1 MTGVKMSN
9 LQLLLKISVVLATAL
24 MLVFGCSG
32 DSSQEGAVDNTE
44 VPDEIVTDF
53 TTAETD
59 SGRVAWTL
67 TAPEAHRYNVRKLF
81 LMDKP
86 RIEFYDEFGNLQTTL
101 TSDKGEYFETS
112 RDMLAY
118 GNVVVV
124 SVEGDVLE
132 TDSLRY
138 VNADDR
144 IVSDS
149 RVKITRGRNVTT
161 GVGLRCDHKLSSV
174 EILRNVEAVIVDEQ
188 QPKGDRTDG

>member
-1 MTGVKMSN
+1 M
-9 LQLLLKISVVLATAL
+9 VV
-24 MLVFGCSG
+24 GCSS
-32 DSSQEGAVDNTE
+32 DTSQQGSVDNTD
-44 VPDEIVTDF
+44 VPDEVVTDF

-67 TAPEAHRYNVRKLF
+67 TAPEAHRFNERKVF
-81 LMDKP
+81 LMDNP

-101 TSDKGEYFETS
+101 TSDKGQYFEQS

-138 VNADDR
+138 VNADDQ

-161 GVGLRCDHKLSSV
+161 GIGLRCDHELNSV
-174 EILRNVEAVIVDEQ
+174 EILRDVEAVIVDDKQ
-188 QPKGDRTDG
+188 LKGERIDG

>member
-1 MTGVKMSN
+1 MN
-9 LQLLLKISVVLATAL
+9 LRQTFEFIAIVLTAL
-24 MLVFGCSG
+24 WVVVGCSG
-32 DSSQEGAVDNTE
+32 DSSQQGTADSSE
-44 VPDEIVTDF
+44 VPDEVVTDF

-67 TAPEAHRYNVRKLF
+67 TAPKAFRFNERNVF
-81 LMDKP
+81 LMDDPK
-86 RIEFYDEFGNLQTTL
+86 IEFFDEFGSLQTTL
-101 TSDKGEYFETS
+101 TSDNGEYFQTT

-124 SVEGDVLE
+124 SVDGDVLE

-138 VNADDR
+138 VNEDDQ

-161 GVGLRCDHKLSSV
+161 GVGLRCDHKLNSV
-174 EILRNVEAVIVDEQ
+174 EILKDVEAVIVDD
-188 QPKGDRTDG
+188 QPPEGKRANG

>member
-1 MTGVKMSN
+1 MASA
-9 LQLLLKISVVLATAL
+9 LVV
-24 MLVFGCSG
+24 GCSG
-32 DSSQEGAVDNTE
+32 ESSQQGTPDNSE
-44 VPDEIVTDF
+44 VPDEVVTDF

-67 TAPEAHRYNVRKLF
+67 TAPNAYRYNERNIF
-81 LMDKP
+81 LMDDPK
-86 RIEFYDEFGNLQTTL
+86 IEFFDKFGNLQTTL
-101 TSDKGEYFETS
+101 TSDKGEYFQTS

-118 GNVVVV
+118 GNVIVV

-161 GVGLRCDHKLSSV
+161 GVGLRCDHNLNSV
-174 EILRNVEAVIVDEQ
+174 EILRDVQAVIIDDEI
-188 QPKGDRTDG
+188 GDEGSING

>member
-1 MTGVKMSN
+1 MLNLPRVLRIAVLVAAVMSA
-9 LQLLLKISVVLATAL
+9 VA
-24 MLVFGCSG
+24 GCSG
-32 DSSQEGAVDNTE
+32 DSTQQGSVDSTE
-44 VPDEIVTDF
+44 VPDEVVTDF

-59 SGRVAWTL
+59 SGTVAWKL
-67 TAPEAHRYNVRKLF
+67 TAPEAFKYNSKQLF
-81 LMDKP
+81 LMDNP
-86 RIEFYDEFGNLQTTL
+86 RIEFYDELGNLQTTL
-101 TSDKGEYFETS
+101 TSDKGEYFQAS

-138 VNADDR
+138 VTADDQ

-161 GVGLRCDHKLSSV
+161 GIGLRCDHKLNSV
-174 EILRNVEAVIVDEQ
+174 EILKDVEAIIIDDKPRE
-188 QPKGDRTDG
+188 GERING

>member
-1 MTGVKMSN
+1 MMSN
-9 LQLLLKISVVLATAL
+9 LRQMLKITVVLAAAL
-24 MLVFGCSG
+24 LTVVACNG
-32 DSSQEGAVDNTE
+32 DSYQESTVDNTN
-44 VPDEIVTDF
+44 VPDEVVIDF
-53 TTAETD
+53 TTAESD

-67 TAPEAHRYNVRKLF
+67 TAPEAYKFNERKVF
-81 LMDKP
+81 LMETP

-101 TSDKGEYFETS
+101 TSDKGQYFETS

-124 SVEGDVLE
+124 SIDGDVLE

-138 VNADDR
+138 VNVEDQ

-161 GVGLRCDHKLSSV
+161 GIGLRCDHKLNSV
-174 EILRNVEAVIVDEQ
+174 EILRDVEAVIVDD
-188 QPKGDRTDG
+188 QPLEEERING

>member
-1 MTGVKMSN
+1 MSN
-9 LQLLLKISVVLATAL
+9 LRLMLKITVVLAAAL
-24 MLVFGCSG
+24 LMVVGCSS
-32 DSSQEGAVDNTE
+32 DSSQEGTVDNTE
-44 VPDEIVTDF
+44 VPDEVVTDF

-67 TAPEAHRYNVRKLF
+67 TAPEAHKFNERKVF
-81 LMDKP
+81 LMDNP

-101 TSDKGEYFETS
+101 TANKGQYFETS

-138 VNADDR
+138 LNADDR

-161 GVGLRCDHKLSSV
+161 GIGLRCDRKLNSV
-174 EILRNVEAVIVDEQ
+174 EILKDVEAVIVDDQ
-188 QPKGDRTDG
+188 QLEGERTNG

>member
-1 MTGVKMSN
+1 MSN
-9 LQLLLKISVVLATAL
+9 LRQTLKVTVVLAAAFSTA
-24 MLVFGCSG
+24 VGCSG
-32 DSSQEGAVDNTE
+32 ESSQESAVDNTE
-44 VPDEIVTDF
+44 VPDEIVTAF

-67 TAPEAHRYNVRKLF
+67 TAPEAYRYNARKVF
-81 LMDKP
+81 LMDDP
-86 RIEFYDEFGNLQTTL
+86 RIEFFDEFGNLQTTL

-124 SVEGDVLE
+124 SVQGDVLE

-138 VNADDR
+138 VNTDDQ

-149 RVKITRGRNVTT
+149 RVKITRGRNITT
-161 GVGLRCDHKLSSV
+161 GIGLRCDHNLNSV
-174 EILRNVEAVIVDEQ
+174 EILKDVEAVIVDDPPRE
-188 QPKGDRTDG
+188 GERTNG

>member
-1 MTGVKMSN
+1 MLN
-9 LQLLLKISVVLATAL
+9 LRRTLKISAIVAAAL
-24 MLVFGCSG
+24 SMGFGCSG
-32 DSSQEGAVDNTE
+32 ESSQQGTVDNSD
-44 VPDEIVTDF
+44 VPDEVVTDF

-67 TAPEAHRYNVRKLF
+67 TAPKAFRFNERKVF
-81 LMDKP
+81 LMDDP
-86 RIEFYDEFGNLQTTL
+86 RIEFFDEFGNLQTTMS
-101 TSDKGEYFETS
+101 SDKGEYFQTS

-124 SVEGDVLE
+124 SVEGAVLE

-161 GVGLRCDHKLSSV
+161 GIGLRCNHELNSV
-174 EILRNVEAVIVDEQ
+174 EILRDVEAVIIDDNPLE
-188 QPKGDRTDG
+188 GERTNG